1 MTDAD
6 DHAPFP
12 LDVGT
17 PGVKE
22 WQEFTVQFSAA
33 RLLSLLLHK
42 LDKIAPDFF
51 EQVKAEFENA
61 YDESDLLADDSP
73 DWDRDWVTLQTPAYE
88 YWTDRAGAQDLYR
101 QLFPYSDKDL
111 ELKYVGRSLAVVA
124 LHSALEHYFTAVTH
138 TPPHGELPK
147 RINKFLAGTDAAI
160 TGDPYTDLI
169 VLDETRHVIIHHRGV
184 VSPRYHGN
192 VPYQKL
198 EIGERRDISDAE
210 LWRFGDLVWDVAARI
225 RAVTVR

>member
-1 MTDAD
+1 MSDGDKHQA
-6 DHAPFP
+6 FP

-33 RLLSLLLHK
+33 RLLSLLLHR
-42 LDKIAPDFF
+42 LDNVEPAFF
-51 EQVKAEFENA
+51 EDVKAEFESA
-61 YDESDLLADDSP
+61 YDESDILADESA
-73 DWDRDWVTLQTPAYE
+73 DWDRDWVTLRTPAYE
-88 YWTDRAGAQDLYR
+88 YWTNRAGAHDLYR
-101 QLFPYSDKDL
+101 QLFPYSDKDI
-111 ELKYVGRSLAVVA
+111 ELKHVGRSLAVVA
-124 LHSALEHYFTAVTH
+124 FHSALEYYFTAATN

-147 RINKFLAGTDAAI
+147 RVDKFLAGTAAAI
-160 TGDPYTDLI
+160 TGDPYRDLI

-184 VSPRYHGN
+184 VSPRYHSN
-192 VPYQKL
+192 VPYQKF

-225 RAVTVR
+225 QSVTVQ